1 MPVVNDSTGNPGGR
15 VTAVFDRV
23 CANGLRRGSV
33 VGASDDRIDQMAADQ
48 GVNHV
53 PEAVREVL
61 RIMGVRSG
69 LWLAGTAFGVDAMT
83 AERKR
88 HVIATLDNLDHELAD
103 PRGLLALTAHQGY
116 VYQVVDG
123 ADLGQDDPPVWDVVE
138 GEGARKAWDSVSD
151 WFAGTAPNVA
161 DLRDVLELMKE
172 MGKRLPKW
180 AEFVETRRS

>member
-1 MPVVNDSTGNPGGR
+1 MNQPTDNPGER
-15 VTAVFDRV
+15 IDAIFERV

-33 VGASDDRIDQMAADQ
+33 AGASDDQIDQMAAEQD
-48 GVNHV
+48 VDRV

-69 LWLAGTAFGVDAMT
+69 LWLAGTAFGVEAMT

-88 HVIATLDNLDHELAD
+88 HVVATLTNLEHELVD

-116 VYQVVDG
+116 AYHVVDG
-123 ADLGQDDPPVWDVVE
+123 ADLDQDDPPVWDVVE
-138 GEGARKAWDSVSD
+138 GEGARRAWDRVSD

-161 DLRDVLELMKE
+161 DLRDVLEMMEE
-172 MGKRLPKW
+172 MGKQPPKW
-180 AEFVETRRS
+180 AEFVEPRQS

>member
-1 MPVVNDSTGNPGGR
+1 MNQPTDNPGER
-15 VTAVFDRV
+15 IAAIFERV

-33 VGASDDRIDQMAADQ
+33 AGASDDQIDQMAAEQ
-48 GVNHV
+48 GVDRV

-69 LWLAGTAFGVDAMT
+69 LWLAGTAFGVEAMT

-88 HVIATLDNLDHELAD
+88 HVVATLTNLEHELAD

-116 VYQVVDG
+116 AYHVVDG
-123 ADLGQDDPPVWDVVE
+123 ADLDQDDPPVWDVVE
-138 GEGARKAWDSVSD
+138 GDGARRAWDSVSD

-161 DLRDVLELMKE
+161 DLRDMLEMMEE
-172 MGKRLPKW
+172 MGKRPPKW
-180 AEFVETRRS
+180 AEFVEPRRS

>member
-1 MPVVNDSTGNPGGR
+1 MNQPNGTPSERID
-15 VTAVFDRV
+15 AIFDRV

-33 VGASDDRIDQMAADQ
+33 AGASDDQIDQMAAEQ
-48 GVNHV
+48 GVERV

-61 RIMGVRSG
+61 RIMGVQSG
-69 LWLAGTAFGVDAMT
+69 LWLAGTAFGVGAMT

-88 HVIATLDNLDHELAD
+88 HAVATLNGLENHELTD

-116 VYQVVDG
+116 AYHVVDG

-151 WFAGTAPNVA
+151 WFAGTAPNVT
-161 DLRDVLELMKE
+161 DLRDMLEMMEE
-172 MGKRLPKW
+172 MGKQPPKW
-180 AEFVETRRS
+180 AEYVETRQS